1 MDRSFTLGLRSTRVR
16 SFNSGSINPADLPLG
31 RAAVW
36 VCDEVTRQ
44 FLPSGAEPVLVLSR
58 GEAAKNWDSVLKII
72 DAALSVPL
80 GRDDLVIALGGGVVC
95 DTAAFAA
102 SIYMRGC
109 GLVLIPSTL
118 LSMIDASLGGKTGID
133 HGSFK
138 NIIGSFYPAAEI
150 LIYPFLLK
158 SLPES
163 EYLSGL
169 AEVLKHALLED
180 SDLFSDLA
188 ARKGEVLSRD
198 VRVLN
203 DLIPRSLAVKGR
215 IVEADPTE
223 EGIRAQL
230 NLGHTFGHAL
240 ESLLG
245 LGVLPHG
252 HAVAWGIARAMD
264 AGVSLGETDPAY
276 AAEVKEF
283 FAAYGYDLGYRIPD
297 LGTYLEILERDKK
310 RKNGEVNFVL
320 QRRRGD
326 TFLTPLSEELLK
338 QVLAPFSDG

>member
-1 MDRSFTLGLRSTRVR
+1 VDRSFTLGLRRTRVR
-16 SFNSGSINPADLPLG
+16 SFDSGSIDHDNLPSS

-36 VCDEVTRQ
+36 VCDEATRR
-44 FLPSGAEPVLVLSR
+44 FLPSNADPVAVLSR

-133 HGSFK
+133 YGTYK
-138 NIIGSFYPAAEI
+138 NIIGSFYPAGEI

-169 AEVLKHALLED
+169 AEVLKHALLEE
-180 SDLFSDLA
+180 SSLFEDLSS
-188 ARKGEVLSRD
+188 RKREVLERN
-198 VRVLN
+198 VQVLN

-215 IVEADPTE
+215 IVGEDPTE
-223 EGIRAQL
+223 EGIRAYL

-240 ESLLG
+240 ESLMGLG
-245 LGVLPHG
+245 LLPHG

-264 AGVSLGETDPAY
+264 AGVALGETDPAY
-276 AAEVKEF
+276 AAEVQEF
-283 FAAYGYDLGYRIPD
+283 FAAYGYDLGCRIPD
-297 LGTYLEILERDKK
+297 LGAYLEVLERDKK

-326 TFLTPLSEELLK
+326 TFLTPLSRGLLK
-338 QVLAPFSDG
+338 KVLAPFSDG

>member
-1 MDRSFTLGLRSTRVR
+1 MDRSFTLGLRGTRVR
-16 SFNSGSINPADLPLG
+16 SFDSGCINPEDLPLS

-36 VCDEVTRQ
+36 VCDEATRQ
-44 FLPSGAEPVLVLSR
+44 FLPSGADPVVVLSR
-58 GEAAKNWDSVLKII
+58 GEAAKNWDSVLQII

-102 SIYMRGC
+102 SVYMRGC

-133 HGSFK
+133 YGSYK

-169 AEVLKHALLED
+169 AEVLKHALLEE
-180 SDLFSDLA
+180 SSLFADLSSL
-188 ARKGEVLSRD
+188 RKDVLERD

-252 HAVAWGIARAMD
+252 FAVAWGIARAME
-264 AGVSLGETDPAY
+264 AGVSLGATDPAY
-276 AAEVKEF
+276 AAEVKDF
-283 FAAYGYDLGYRIPD
+283 FTAYGYNLGYRIPD
-297 LGTYLEILERDKK
+297 LGTYLDILERDKK

-320 QRRRGD
+320 QRHRGD

-338 QVLAPFSDG
+338 KVLTPFSDA